1 MPERIELSLLI
12 DYYGA
17 FLTENQRELL
27 ELSCDDDLSL
37 SEIAALK
44 GISRQ
49 GVRDALARG
58 TKTLC
63 DMNEKLHLIERDR
76 RMADLVKKLE
86 SGLAS
91 IEELERRTASE
102 ADSEECGKLK
112 AKLSEMRELIGR
124 LSQMMG

>member
-1 MPERIELSLLI
+1 MPDRIELSLLI

-27 ELSCDDDLSL
+27 ELSCDEDLSL
-37 SEIAALK
+37 SEIASLK

-58 TKTLC
+58 TKALLE
-63 DMNEKLHLIERDR
+63 MNDKLNLIERDR
-76 RMADLVKKLE
+76 SMSECIAGLE

-91 IEELERRTASE
+91 AEALVSARQDSGAPDPRQQLLEELENLRA
-102 ADSEECGKLK
+102 LV
-112 AKLSEMRELIGR
+112 GR
-124 LSQMMG
+124 LAGMMG

>member
-1 MPERIELSLLI
+1 MPDRIELSLLI

-27 ELSCDDDLSL
+27 ELSCDEDLSL
-37 SEIAALK
+37 SEIASLK

-58 TKTLC
+58 TKALLE
-63 DMNEKLHLIERDR
+63 MNDKLNLIERDR
-76 RMADLVKKLE
+76 SMAECIAGLE

-91 IEELERRTASE
+91 AEALVSAHQDSGAPEPRQQLLEELENLRA
-102 ADSEECGKLK
+102 LV
-112 AKLSEMRELIGR
+112 GR
-124 LSQMMG
+124 LAGMMG

>member
-1 MPERIELSLLI
+1 MPDRIELSLLI

-27 ELSCDDDLSL
+27 ELSCDEDLSL
-37 SEIAALK
+37 SEIASLK

-58 TKTLC
+58 TKALLE
-63 DMNEKLHLIERDR
+63 MNDKLNLIERDR
-76 RMADLVKKLE
+76 SMAAGLE

-91 IEELERRTASE
+91 AEALVSASQDSGAPDPRQQLLEELKNLRA
-102 ADSEECGKLK
+102 LV
-112 AKLSEMRELIGR
+112 GR
-124 LSQMMG
+124 LAGMMG

>member
-1 MPERIELSLLI
+1 MPDRIELSLLI

-27 ELSCDDDLSL
+27 ELSCDEDLSL
-37 SEIAALK
+37 SEIASLK

-58 TKTLC
+58 TKALLE
-63 DMNEKLHLIERDR
+63 MNDKLNLIERDR
-76 RMADLVKKLE
+76 SMAECIAGLE

-91 IEELERRTASE
+91 AEALVSASQDSGAPDPRQQLLEELENLRA
-102 ADSEECGKLK
+102 LV
-112 AKLSEMRELIGR
+112 GR
-124 LSQMMG
+124 LAGMMG

>member
-1 MPERIELSLLI
+1 MPDRIELSLLI

-27 ELSCDDDLSL
+27 ELSCDEDLSL
-37 SEIAALK
+37 SEIASLK

-58 TKTLC
+58 TKALLE
-63 DMNEKLHLIERDR
+63 MNDKLNLIERDR
-76 RMADLVKKLE
+76 SMAECIAGLE

-91 IEELERRTASE
+91 AEALVSARQDSGAPDPRQQLLVELENLRA
-102 ADSEECGKLK
+102 LV
-112 AKLSEMRELIGR
+112 GR
-124 LSQMMG
+124 LAGMMG

>member
-1 MPERIELSLLI
+1 MPDRIELSLLI

-27 ELSCDDDLSL
+27 ELSCDEDLSL
-37 SEIAALK
+37 SEIASLK

-58 TKTLC
+58 TKALLE
-63 DMNEKLHLIERDR
+63 MNDKLNLIERDR
-76 RMADLVKKLE
+76 SMAECIAGLE

-91 IEELERRTASE
+91 AEALVSARQDSGAPDPRQQLLEELENLRA
-102 ADSEECGKLK
+102 LV
-112 AKLSEMRELIGR
+112 GR
-124 LSQMMG
+124 LAGMMG